1 MCRMAA
7 NSTFLVDKEPPGYS
21 SKLVE
26 FENLIDQLIE
36 EEDRKIVLFS
46 EWTTMLG
53 LIEPILSKRKLNYV
67 RLDGSVPQKKRQ
79 ELISHF
85 QREPSCKLFITTNAG
100 ATGLNLQAANTVIN
114 VDLPWNPALLEQRI
128 SRVHRMGQKRP
139 VQAFLLVTEETLE
152 EKLLNTLSAKH
163 ELAMAA
169 LDPDSKVKAVDLASG
184 MEELKRRLEIL
195 LGAKP
200 DAPLDESLKADAE
213 KEAERLARK
222 EKVAAAGGQ
231 LMGAAFAFI
240 GEMFSQN
247 EETEDTAQ
255 MADLFRKRLSECME
269 KGEDGSLKMTI
280 TLPDESVLN
289 NMAKS
294 LAQVLGSGLKQ

>member
-1 MCRMAA
+1 
-7 NSTFLVDKEPPGYS
+7 
-21 SKLVE
+21 
-26 FENLIDQLIE
+26 
-36 EEDRKIVLFS
+36 
-46 EWTTMLG
+46 
-53 LIEPILSKRKLNYV
+53 
-67 RLDGSVPQKKRQ
+67 
-79 ELISHF
+79 
-85 QREPSCKLFITTNAG
+85 
-100 ATGLNLQAANTVIN
+100 
-114 VDLPWNPALLEQRI
+114 
-128 SRVHRMGQKRP
+128 MGQKRP

-184 MEELKRRLEIL
+184 MEELRRRLEVL

-200 DAPLDESLKADAE
+200 DAPVDERLKGEAE

-231 LMGAAFAFI
+231 LLGAAFAFF
-240 GEMFSQN
+240 GEMFSRKEAT
-247 EETEDTAQ
+247 EETARMVD
-255 MADLFRKRLSECME
+255 MLRSRLSECME

-289 NMAKS
+289 NMARS
-294 LAQVLGSGLKQ
+294 LAQVLGTSLNR